1 MMDDYVFLED
11 MSRKVGDWGKEIVR
25 GGYSFG
31 NGDNRGNRGRGRGRG
46 MKGRGRGGSS
56 GGSGRT
62 KRDVLKLQLEARDID
77 MDLLPIGMERR
88 KVNQSSWDFKYVLQS
103 FIKDNLLTEETTR
116 NQTALLTIEFKFHK
130 PLNPFAPSSQ
140 PREQPFILITH
151 KNNIKSS
158 LLTLIRSHMK
168 TNGRNHS
175 RKESSYPEWAK
186 CLVNPDPDDDPESFT
201 NPQCVMQALISHQL
215 RGPAYYSFDPSQPL
229 INLLRHTHFV
239 EFPTIEVWEEF
250 QGIIVDAQGV
260 VRQSEDERQPK
271 RRKLNPKAGRLAIN
285 GLLGDYGSEEEE
297 EEQASNMLTALDNY
311 AESGEDDDGLDG
323 CDDEGEVEIDP
334 AILLDLMRQARD
346 ETVEEDVL
354 VDWGDYDSEQE

>member
-1 MMDDYVFLED
+1 MIMFFLED

-31 NGDNRGNRGRGRGRG
+31 NGDNGGRGRGRGRG
-46 MKGRGRGGSS
+46 MKGRGD

-88 KVNQSSWDFKYVLQS
+88 KVNQSSWNYK
-103 FIKDNLLTEETTR
+103 

-140 PREQPFILITH
+140 PREQPFIIITH

-168 TNGRNHS
+168 SDRRNHS
-175 RKESSYPEWAK
+175 KKESSYPEWAK
-186 CLVNPDPDDDPESFT
+186 RLVNPDPDDDPESFT
-201 NPQCVMQALISHQL
+201 NPQCVMQALTSHQL

-285 GLLGDYGSEEEE
+285 GLLGEYGSEEEE
-297 EEQASNMLTALDNY
+297 QAPNMLAALDNY
-311 AESGEDDDGLDG
+311 AESGDDDDDELNGS
-323 CDDEGEVEIDP
+323 DDEGEVEIDP
-334 AILLDLMRQARD
+334 AILLDLLRQARD
-346 ETVEEDVL
+346 ETAVDDDI
-354 VDWGDYDSEQE
+354 VDWGDYDSGQE